1 MEIRDLIV
9 TPIYIVLVY
18 VVAYV
23 VRPYVCDRFNYRYF
37 FPALTVKIVGAIA
50 LGFIYQ
56 FYYQGGDTFNYHTR
70 GSRIIWETF
79 VNDPATG
86 LQMIFLP
93 LRWLNTGTVYNT
105 LSHIPFHGDP
115 ASYFIVRVAAFIDL
129 FTFSAYSATAVVF
142 AVMSFAGSWMMFL
155 AFYKVYPSLMSW
167 LAVAVF
173 FIPSVFF
180 WGSGIMKDTIVMTA
194 LGASVFLFQNTFI
207 YRSRR
212 WMISF
217 TLLLVAFGVIYLAKK
232 YVLICFLP
240 AALLWAYLNHL
251 FAIRSMALRLL
262 IFPLVLTLLVFT
274 GYYAIVKVGEGDA
287 KYSLDKLAVTAQVTA
302 YDIGFYTGRDAGSG
316 YNLGVLDGT
325 MVGTMKLAPQAINA
339 SLFRPYVWEAKNVL
353 MLMAAGESLII
364 LLLTVFILIRTPI
377 SSLRAFREPDVLFC
391 MAFAITFA
399 FAVGVSTFNFGTLMR
414 YKIPMLPFYLIGLL
428 LMRNYAVRG
437 NKSVAPNTS
446 GSLIESA

>member
-1 MEIRDLIV
+1 
-9 TPIYIVLVY
+9 
-18 VVAYV
+18 
-23 VRPYVCDRFNYRYF
+23 
-37 FPALTVKIVGAIA
+37 
-50 LGFIYQ
+50 
-56 FYYQGGDTFNYHTR
+56 
-70 GSRIIWETF
+70 
-79 VNDPATG
+79 
-86 LQMIFLP
+86 
-93 LRWLNTGTVYNT
+93 
-105 LSHIPFHGDP
+105 
-115 ASYFIVRVAAFIDL
+115 
-129 FTFSAYSATAVVF
+129 
-142 AVMSFAGSWMMFL
+142 
-155 AFYKVYPSLMSW
+155 
-167 LAVAVF
+167 
-173 FIPSVFF
+173 
-180 WGSGIMKDTIVMTA
+180 
-194 LGASVFLFQNTFI
+194 VFLFQNTFI

-274 GYYAIVKVGEGDA
+274 GYYAIVKVGVGDA